1 MRKYISTIGL
11 NVAINNRV
19 KLVRVSFTIKDD
31 NTITAQV
38 VNGHTLAK
46 IKSVG
51 SITMTREEFNA
62 LPDDPYNDLVFA
74 RAAFGLFG
82 LSV

>member
-1 MRKYISTIGL
+1 MKYLSTVGL

-19 KLVRVSFTIKDD
+19 KLARVSFTIDA
-31 NTITAQV
+31 NSVTAQV
-38 VNGHTLAK
+38 ISGHTLAPMK
-46 IKSVG
+46 RLG
-51 SITMTREEFNA
+51 SITLTRDEFSA
-62 LPDDPYNDLVFA
+62 LPDDAYDELVFA

>member
-1 MRKYISTIGL
+1 MKYLSTIGL

-19 KLVRVSFTIKDD
+19 KLARVSFTINDD
-31 NTITAQV
+31 TVTAQV
-38 VNGHTLAK
+38 VSGHTLAPMK
-46 IKSVG
+46 HL
-51 SITMTREEFNA
+51 TLTLTREAFNA
-62 LPDDPYNDLVFA
+62 LPDDAYDDLVFT

>member
-1 MRKYISTIGL
+1 MRKYLSTVGL

-19 KLVRVSFTIKDD
+19 KLARVLFKINDD
-31 NTITAQV
+31 GVVTAKV
-38 VNGHTLAK
+38 ASGHTLAPFK
-46 IKSVG
+46 RLG
-51 SITMTREEFNA
+51 SITMTREELNE
-62 LPDDPYNDLVFA
+62 LPDDPYDELVFA